1 MRAAPEPVVQK
12 KWLPPAGQY
21 FSTRPHIRA
30 WLSISVP
37 WLGQVPARQ
46 KLCLGCPTRLYSAWP
61 GQKRRAQEEAKP
73 IIMQRE
79 TKGKSRRSRCDFP
92 KPVTTYHA
100 APTETSKNAQ
110 SWRLRPFFFPLP
122 RRAADLAPPEQN
134 KEVGVFFSAP
144 PMRLSFIILTRAIF
158 PGLVSRL
165 GPASGC
171 RHVETK
177 CPTLKLTPMVAVR
190 LLQQLGPIYS
200 TYVQSQC
207 EGCGTGSV
215 SDV

>member
-1 MRAAPEPVVQK
+1 M
-12 KWLPPAGQY
+12 
-21 FSTRPHIRA
+21 
-30 WLSISVP
+30 P

-46 KLCLGCPTRLYSAWP
+46 KLCLGCPTRLHSAWP
-61 GQKRRAQEEAKP
+61 GQNAEHKRKP
-73 IIMQRE
+73 SQSSCNEKQKENHVDLVAIFPSQ
-79 TKGKSRRSRCDFP
+79 SRLTTRRQP
-92 KPVTTYHA
+92 KHQKTPSLGAFV
-100 APTETSKNAQ
+100 
-110 SWRLRPFFFPLP
+110 LFFFPCRDGLLIW
-122 RRAADLAPPEQN
+122 RRQN
-134 KEVGVFFSAP
+134 RTKRWAFFFSAAP
-144 PMRLSFIILTRAIF
+144 VRLSFIILTRAIF

-190 LLQQLGPIYS
+190 ILQQLGPIYS
-200 TYVQSQC
+200 IYSVQSQC